1 MRNRISD
8 NIKGIEARIAEA
20 AQRSGRVA
28 SDVKLIPVTKSV
40 GVEEARVLVEL
51 GQRELAENRI
61 EVARPKIEALGAEV
75 HWHMIGNIQ
84 RRKAREVAALF
95 DRVDSVDRLRLAEEL
110 ESRCAAL
117 GKVLDVLLQVNVSG
131 EETKGGFSPNAVGEA
146 LDEIRGMAH
155 LRVLGLMTMAP
166 AVSDPEETR
175 PFFSRLRELGE
186 AEGLEVLSM
195 GMTNDFEVA
204 VEEGATEVRI
214 GTALFN

>member
-8 NIKGIEARIAEA
+8 NVQSIEARIAEA

-84 RRKAREVAALF
+84 RRRARDVAALF
-95 DRVDSVDRLRLAEEL
+95 DRVDS
-110 ESRCAAL
+110 
-117 GKVLDVLLQVNVSG
+117 LD
-131 EETKGGFSPNAVGEA
+131 
-146 LDEIRGMAH
+146 
-155 LRVLGLMTMAP
+155 P
-166 AVSDPEETR
+166 AR
-175 PFFSRLRELGE
+175 AGQ
-186 AEGLEVLSM
+186 
-195 GMTNDFEVA
+195 
-204 VEEGATEVRI
+204 
-214 GTALFN
+214 